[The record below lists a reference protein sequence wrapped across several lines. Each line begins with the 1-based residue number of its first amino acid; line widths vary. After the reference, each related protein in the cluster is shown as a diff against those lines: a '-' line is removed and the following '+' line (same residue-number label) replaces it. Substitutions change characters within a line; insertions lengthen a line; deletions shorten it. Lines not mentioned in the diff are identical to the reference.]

1 MTASPTPRARTP
13 RRTRRNNSPLPA
25 GGVTQPEGKGAYE
38 KKLIAAAGAVV
49 CLLLALFLFAKFYVF
64 STQVDLTVPA
74 YVFDGD
80 STSETTVS
88 ISGEI
93 GKALLSDQK
102 TYIGTFAVACY
113 ENLCKDGVQA
123 RIVWE
128 EHNYQSILFYDRG
141 DFVTFGTEQI
151 IIDADMM
158 EFAVRFE
165 DGAIVATSEE
175 MCQQINGGGQ

>member
-1 MTASPTPRARTP
+1 M
-13 RRTRRNNSPLPA
+13 
-25 GGVTQPEGKGAYE
+25 
-38 KKLIAAAGAVV
+38 V

-128 EHNYQSILFYDRG
+128 EHNY
-141 DFVTFGTEQI
+141 
-151 IIDADMM
+151 
-158 EFAVRFE
+158 
-165 DGAIVATSEE
+165 
-175 MCQQINGGGQ
+175 